1 MGRPKANIDWERVG
15 ELLRAHC
22 DGVAI
27 ASLLGI
33 DPETLYNRCKED
45 NNLGFSEFAAIK
57 KAEGVAIVEESI
69 FKDAQ
74 EKGGADRIF
83 WLKNK
88 AGWKDKQETEHSGG
102 ISLHYDKQDE
112 KL

>member
-1 MGRPKANIDWERVG
+1 MGRPKANIDWERVA
-15 ELLRAHC
+15 ELLRADC

-27 ASLLGI
+27 SSLLGI

-45 NNLGFSEFAAIK
+45 NKVGFSEFKEIK
-57 KAEGVAIVEESI
+57 KGEGIALVEESI
-69 FKDAQ
+69 FKDAIA
-74 EKGGADRIF
+74 KGGADRIF

-88 AGWKDKQETEHSGG
+88 AGWKDKIEQEHSGG
-102 ISLHYDKQDE
+102 INLHYDKQDE